1 MAKLRVTG
9 FTRFL
14 LMMIV
19 VVPLAFAGASYYN
32 GQDPIANVKSLFGM
46 EESSSPTEEPI
57 RDEPSSDNNSVKQLQ
72 EELENCKNANQAL
85 LNELKRLKQE

>member
-14 LMMIV
+14 LMLII

-32 GQDPIANVKSLFGM
+32 GQDPIENFRKLIGSEQTATT
-46 EESSSPTEEPI
+46 TEKPVQQEAG
-57 RDEPSSDNNSVKQLQ
+57 DEATLNDLQ

-85 LNELKRLKQE
+85 LNELKRLKEQ